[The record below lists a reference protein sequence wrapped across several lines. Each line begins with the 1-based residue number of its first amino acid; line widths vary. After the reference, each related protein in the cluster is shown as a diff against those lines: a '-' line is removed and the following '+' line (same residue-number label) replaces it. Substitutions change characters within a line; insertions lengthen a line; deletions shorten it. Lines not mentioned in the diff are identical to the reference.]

1 MREQYQTRSAEVLIP
16 DALFASGDLP
26 AAAISLYCFL
36 AYRQSRDG
44 MTPSREEG
52 MKALSIGRDTY
63 AKYISSLT
71 KAGLIRTVQTRQ
83 NGKFQSPAILL
94 CESAINDFSV
104 TDTVPEATMPNLPD
118 MKKPDT
124 VKPNSEDPNLVFS
137 DPGYGSFFDQ
147 ALYDNISQTPL
158 QGNRS
163 QSNIL
168 QDNIF
173 NNNYNKSSS
182 SSFFSSSSL
191 EEISL
196 QRKKKND
203 EIFQDLLRQYS
214 ANLSDP
220 ESDSEKEQSANYYL
234 ILLFRK
240 IYRQLEQEGEEL
252 SLTRESLLYA
262 IEKFKDVRQKRKI
275 YSTDRYLKTFLPS
288 VLLEYCIS
296 QTESTKKKGAKKTE
310 KRAISNGEINRYYE
324 QLQRKNRQLF
334 ESRRQALL
342 EEIPQLAQV
351 QKTIAETI
359 SQENRAR
366 LKQNTDEFLAAK
378 QSLAQLERQEIQL
391 LAAHGYGREAL
402 EPIEDCPYCHDTGM
416 LDDGTFCHCRERV
429 KQKLQEVSE
438 NSSLSA

>member
-83 NGKFQSPAILL
+83 NGKFQSPSILL
-94 CESAINDFSV
+94 CESAMKDFV
-104 TDTVPEATMPNLPD
+104 VADTAPEITMPNLPD

-124 VKPNSEDPNLVFS
+124 VKPSSEDPNLVFS
-137 DPGYGSFFDQ
+137 APGYGSFLDQ

-158 QGNRS
+158 QSNR
-163 QSNIL
+163 L

-173 NNNYNKSSS
+173 NNNYYNKSSS
-182 SSFFSSSSL
+182 SFSSSSSSL

-203 EIFQDLLRQYS
+203 DVFQDLLKQYS
-214 ANLSDP
+214 VNSLDP
-220 ESDSEKEQSANYYL
+220 ESDKEKEQSANYYL

-296 QTESTKKKGAKKTE
+296 QTESTKKKGDKKAE

-334 ESRRQALL
+334 ESRKQTLL
-342 EEIPQLAQV
+342 AEIPQLAQV
-351 QKTIAETI
+351 QKAIAETI

-378 QSLAQLERQEIQL
+378 QSLAQLEGQEIQL
-391 LAAHGYGREAL
+391 LAAHGYSREVL

-429 KQKLQEVSE
+429 KQKLQELSE